1 MGFLSALV
9 TPFLLAVNG
18 FKMADIELLR
28 SVVAATDGWYCVFS
42 LANGKYPQ
50 QSHYKTLEEVQDEAE
65 RLTNEGR
72 DAYFSLGKFIDDSSR
87 EAENCGWMQSFF
99 LDIDCGPTKA
109 APDKHGRILGYIDQ
123 TAGMV
128 ALKDLCK
135 TLKLPRPTIVDS
147 GRGWHVYW
155 PLTEPVEKAK
165 WLPVAE
171 TFKALCIK
179 HKLIIDPAVPAD
191 AARVLRVPGTKNF
204 KDNPAQDV
212 VVMHTAEPVSFDDFT
227 ALMGPLV
234 PVKPVYA
241 PAKLDEFTR
250 AMLGNRQ
257 SRFKT
262 ILLKTV
268 DGVGCAQL
276 QYIVENQES
285 IEEPLWRAGL
295 SIAKHCVDGD
305 IAIHMISD
313 QHSGYDRDKTERK
326 ANTIKGPYTCETFN
340 DFRGG
345 VCTTCPHWGTIK
357 SPIVLGHEIAKAEEN
372 AVIEQTDATNGTVA
386 EFVVPKMPSKY
397 FRGKNGGIY
406 MLGKE
411 EDEEEDGKRSVIC
424 IYEYDLF
431 VTKRLFDPGA
441 GETILL
447 RLSLPRDGTK
457 DFSVTTEE
465 LLSKDEFRKKVSF
478 QGVLARQT
486 QMQNIT
492 NYVVDCAKELQITQE
507 VETMRQQFG
516 WTDEDSKFILGSREI
531 GPGYVRYSPPSKT
544 TMEVASALVPVGT
557 LEEWKSV
564 INVYNMPGFEPH
576 AFAVFTAFG
585 APLIKF
591 LGLKGGIINLLN
603 NRSGTGKSTILQVMN
618 SVWGHPDKL
627 MLQWR
632 DTLNV
637 KLHRMAVM
645 CNLPLGVDEITK
657 MSGDDFSDMAYSV
670 TQGTPRRRMKASVN
684 EERESQGFWATM
696 MVSTSNSSMIDK
708 LQSMKAT
715 SEGELMRLMQYRID
729 PTNNLDKAQA
739 KRIFGKLQYNYGLA
753 GETYAQFLVQ
763 NLEECTE
770 MALKIQA
777 KFDVD
782 AAIDTRERFWSGQ
795 VASNIAGAMIA
806 KKLGLHDID
815 VQRVYKWAVSEV
827 QVMKAATKLSMDD
840 YAAVIGEFLL
850 KYNMN
855 ILIINRNSTSK
866 SGIAAVPIVQPRS
879 SIIVR
884 YEPDTERIMIVRT
897 ALKEFCVDRQI
908 TFIDLLDGLNKE
920 GSYISTTRTR
930 IDIGTDMRAPPV
942 EVLEFD
948 AAKLGVQPSVDVP
961 TSDITDLP
969 PDED

>member
-1 MGFLSALV
+1 
-9 TPFLLAVNG
+9 
-18 FKMADIELLR
+18 MADIELLR
-28 SVVAATDGWYCVFS
+28 SVVPSTDGWYCVFS

-50 QSHYKTLEEVQDEAE
+50 QSHFKTLEEVEAEAE
-65 RLTNEGR
+65 RLVDEKR

-87 EAENCGWMQSFF
+87 EAANCGWLQSFF

-109 APDKHGRILGYIDQ
+109 MPDKHGRIQGYIDQ
-123 TAGMV
+123 AAGMT

-155 PLTEPVEKAK
+155 PLTEPVEKDK

-171 TFKALCIK
+171 TFKALCAK
-179 HKLIIDPAVPAD
+179 HKFIVDPAVPAD
-191 AARVLRVPGTKNF
+191 AARVLRIPGTKNF
-204 KDNPAQDV
+204 KDDPAYDV
-212 VVMHTAEPVSFDDFT
+212 VVMHMAEPVTFEDFV
-227 ALMGPLV
+227 ALMGPIA
-234 PVKPVYA
+234 PAKPVHA
-241 PAKLDEFTR
+241 PAKLDEFTK

-268 DGVGCAQL
+268 EGTGCEQL

-285 IEEPLWRAGL
+285 VEEPLWRAGL
-295 SIAKHCVDGD
+295 SIAKHCIDGD
-305 IAIHMISD
+305 KAIHIISQ
-313 QHSGYDRDKTERK
+313 QHSGYSHDKTERK

-340 DFRGG
+340 DSRGG
-345 VCTTCPHWGTIK
+345 VCPNCPHWKAIK
-357 SPIVLGHEIAKAEEN
+357 SPIVLGHEIAKAEDN
-372 AVIEQTDATNGTVA
+372 AVIEQKDSTNGLTA
-386 EFVVPKMPSKY
+386 SFVIPSMPTKY

-406 MLGKE
+406 MYSK
-411 EDEEEDGKRSVIC
+411 DEENDDGERAIVC
-424 IYEYDLF
+424 VYEYDLF
-431 VTKRLFDPGA
+431 VTKRLYDPGA

-465 LLSKDEFRKKVSF
+465 LLSKDEFRKRVSF
-478 QGVLARQT
+478 HGVLARQA

-492 NYVVDCAKELQITQE
+492 NYVVECARELQIVQE

-516 WTDEDSKFILGSREI
+516 WVDDDSKFILGTREI

-544 TMEVASALVPVGT
+544 TVEVSAALNPVGS
-557 LEEWKSV
+557 LDEWKSV
-564 INVYNMPGFEPH
+564 INTYNMPGFEPH

-670 TQGTPRRRMKASVN
+670 TQGSPRRRMKASVN

-708 LQSMKAT
+708 LEAMKAT

-729 PTNNLDKAQA
+729 PTNNLDKAEA
-739 KRIFGKLQYNYGLA
+739 KRIFGRLQYNYGLA

-763 NLEECTE
+763 NLEECIE

-782 AAIDTRERFWSGQ
+782 ASIDTRERFWSGM
-795 VASNIAGAMIA
+795 VASNIAGGMIA
-806 KKLGLHDID
+806 KKLGLHEID
-815 VQRVYKWAVSEV
+815 VQRVYRWAIAEV
-827 QVMKAATKLSMDD
+827 QVMKASTKLTMDD
-840 YAAVIGEFLL
+840 YASVIGEFLL

-855 ILIINRNSTSK
+855 ILIINRNSSSK

-884 YEPDTERIMIVRT
+884 YEPDTERIQIVRT

-930 IDIGTDMRAPPV
+930 IDIGTDMHAPPV

-948 AAKLGVQPSVDVP
+948 ASKLGVQPSVNVP
-961 TSDITDLP
+961 TTDVVDLP